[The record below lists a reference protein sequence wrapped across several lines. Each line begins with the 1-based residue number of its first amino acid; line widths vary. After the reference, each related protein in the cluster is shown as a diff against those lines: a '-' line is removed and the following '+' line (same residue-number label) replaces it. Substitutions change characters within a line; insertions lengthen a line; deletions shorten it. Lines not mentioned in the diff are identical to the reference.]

1 MPVLQFL
8 SLLRSTST
16 TSSAPYATLALLLS
30 KNRSAPLR
38 LARNRLA
45 PSTPKKPPCLL
56 PLRLHR
62 QLRNAASCLSSP
74 HRAPP
79 PSRPGHPRHSPR
91 LCPASRP
98 TSPPCR
104 LCSTTP
110 SQRRLPRPR
119 AGVARRPAFVSLCP
133 RPADPRRRDVVAGG
147 EEEVGETAGAGGGRG
162 EAGPARAEHEDED
175 ITSFF
180 HQCALPPW
188 TAELE
193 LTAPSTVSM
202 TLALTCLNMMS
213 TILASLLPSK
223 HIGNRQLLSLLIA
236 IHTHPRRPRHGAH
249 DELHTATPSVL
260 LLPKSSTHR
269 PRHFLHNSHTISW
282 KVFPPPPLFL
292 RLGGHIDRG
301 VRALSGFILSHQTEL
316 GQQIEN

>member
-56 PLRLHR
+56 PLRLRR

-79 PSRPGHPRHSPR
+79 PSRPGHPRHGPR

-119 AGVARRPAFVSLCP
+119 AAVARRPAFVSLCP

-175 ITSFF
+175 ITSFPPVCLAAMDGGARA
-180 HQCALPPW
+180 HRAEHGEHDSGPHLPQHDEHHTRLASAIKTHRKPTTIIPSHCHPYAPPTSPPW
-188 TAELE
+188 SSRRAPHRHPFCTTPAQIEHASAPPPPSQLAHHFLE
-193 LTAPSTVSM
+193 GLPAPST
-202 TLALTCLNMMS
+202 
-213 TILASLLPSK
+213 LPTV
-223 HIGNRQLLSLLIA
+223 R
-236 IHTHPRRPRHGAH
+236 GAH
-249 DELHTATPSVL
+249 RQGCPSPQWLHSF
-260 LLPKSSTHR
+260 SS
-269 PRHFLHNSHTISW
+269 N
-282 KVFPPPPLFL
+282 
-292 RLGGHIDRG
+292 
-301 VRALSGFILSHQTEL
+301 
-316 GQQIEN
+316 

>member
-1 MPVLQFL
+1 M
-8 SLLRSTST
+8 SW
-16 TSSAPYATLALLLS
+16 
-30 KNRSAPLR
+30 
-38 LARNRLA
+38 
-45 PSTPKKPPCLL
+45 
-56 PLRLHR
+56 
-62 QLRNAASCLSSP
+62 
-74 HRAPP
+74 
-79 PSRPGHPRHSPR
+79 
-91 LCPASRP
+91 PAGRK
-98 TSPPCR
+98 
-104 LCSTTP
+104 
-110 SQRRLPRPR
+110 RR
-119 AGVARRPAFVSLCP
+119 GRRPAQAGAEV
-133 RPADPRRRDVVAGG
+133 RRDRR
-147 EEEVGETAGAGGGRG
+147 GRST
-162 EAGPARAEHEDED
+162 RMR
-175 ITSFF
+175 TSPLF

-236 IHTHPRRPRHGAH
+236 IHMHPRRPRHGAH

-269 PRHFLHNSHTISW
+269 PRRLLHNSHTISW